1 MRANIKK
8 FADSHKL
15 FLYNLVFSVDL
26 YMYPWQIENIIL
38 LFFSQIAFY

>member
-15 FLYNLVFSVDL
+15 FLYKLVF
-26 YMYPWQIENIIL
+26 L
-38 LFFSQIAFY
+38 LIYICISGK

>member
-15 FLYNLVFSVDL
+15 FLYNLGV
-26 YMYPWQIENIIL
+26 L
-38 LFFSQIAFY
+38 LIYICIFAK

>member
-15 FLYNLVFSVDL
+15 FLYNLFF
-26 YMYPWQIENIIL
+26 L
-38 LFFSQIAFY
+38 LIYICIFAK

>member
-15 FLYNLVFSVDL
+15 FLYNLVFL
-26 YMYPWQIENIIL
+26 LIYICIL
-38 LFFSQIAFY
+38 AK

>member
-15 FLYNLVFSVDL
+15 FLYKLVF
-26 YMYPWQIENIIL
+26 L
-38 LFFSQIAFY
+38 LIYICIFVTLRMQN

>member
-15 FLYNLVFSVDL
+15 FLYNLVF
-26 YMYPWQIENIIL
+26 L
-38 LFFSQIAFY
+38 LIYICISGK

>member
-15 FLYNLVFSVDL
+15 FLYNLVFL
-26 YMYPWQIENIIL
+26 LIYICIL
-38 LFFSQIAFY
+38 GK